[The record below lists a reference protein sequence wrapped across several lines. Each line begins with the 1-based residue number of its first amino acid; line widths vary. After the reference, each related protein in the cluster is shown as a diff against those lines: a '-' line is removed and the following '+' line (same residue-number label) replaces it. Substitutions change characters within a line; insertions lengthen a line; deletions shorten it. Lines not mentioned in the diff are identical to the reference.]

1 MVLVM
6 LNLLAF
12 LLHTVPALCDEQYR
26 RVQSELATRQTFF
39 NDLQAL
45 TRHLYFDNWQVQI
58 NFMFTRLEL
67 DKDSPSSPQRRGK
80 CRGGPPRLPHWLSA
94 RLARGGIRPLQHQSG
109 AKVGSCHPAHTPE
122 PCSGRFS
129 PSSQAASTACVGI
142 SRLAFAYG
150 VAPPEPRLEF
160 LPVTAAL

>member
-26 RVQSELATRQTFF
+26 RVQAELA
-39 NDLQAL
+39 

-58 NFMFTRLEL
+58 NFMFAQLEL

-142 SRLAFAYG
+142 SRLALAYG